1 SEGALADDPIKV
13 VDGIKLQCKLAI
25 DGKKGKPL
33 GQDVAAGPG
42 PMGGGYGVP
51 GAGSGPYRMPPRSM
65 FAWSLRFDHHQF
77 ISITQCSFAP
87 CIACG
92 VDVLCLKFNLS
103 FQVKLLFVNANDQI
117 ELGMDV

>member
-1 SEGALADDPIKV
+1 MFVYKSSEGALADDHIKV
-13 VDGIKLQCKLAI
+13 VDGIQLQCKLAI

-65 FAWSLRFDHHQF
+65 FAWSLRFDVF
-77 ISITQCSFAP
+77 FSGFSIDFFAFV
-87 CIACG
+87 G
-92 VDVLCLKFNLS
+92 EYLGKFRLKY
-103 FQVKLLFVNANDQI
+103 LFF
-117 ELGMDV
+117 LGTSALAFHY